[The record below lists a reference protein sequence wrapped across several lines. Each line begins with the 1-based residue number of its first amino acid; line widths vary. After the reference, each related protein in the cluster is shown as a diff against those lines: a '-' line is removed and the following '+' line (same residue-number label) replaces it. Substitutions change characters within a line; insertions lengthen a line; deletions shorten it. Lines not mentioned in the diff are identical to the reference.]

1 VDRFTEVTRNAPSE
15 LSAIMAFGE
24 PLIPLRLIRV
34 LDGNSLIFRLR
45 EDPSTRPDG
54 CCRKRGIGSACVR

>member
-1 VDRFTEVTRNAPSE
+1 
-15 LSAIMAFGE
+15 MAFGE